1 MVDSGLKLQIFDSLG
16 HRTRSDD
23 REQPHGFEQFAFS
36 ERLSEL
42 GLHVDTLRRSMRDSN
57 FPPFTE
63 LHATTLKPMTM
74 PDASAFSALA
84 GPGEY
89 LPV

>member
-1 MVDSGLKLQIFDSLG
+1 MVTLVKLQMFDSLG

-23 REQPHGFEQFAFS
+23 REQPHGFVEQFAFS

-42 GLHVDTLRRSMRDSN
+42 GLHVDPLRRGAN

-63 LHATTLKPMTM
+63 LHATTLKPL
-74 PDASAFSALA
+74 PDASSAFSAL
-84 GPGEY
+84 GSGK
-89 LPV
+89 